1 MLPRTNSR
9 EFKFRRFPLKSAQ
22 GFTLI
27 EVLVAVIILAFGLVL
42 VVEGMVRTEQA
53 FRISENMVM
62 ASQIADERI
71 AESEILVREKNS
83 LSFFSESEK
92 ENQSGKT
99 FEWERKTRPFSHAS
113 LMDTTKLNQVDVAL
127 SWKDGSARSNTES
140 FSTLIMNREKQ
151 K

>member
-1 MLPRTNSR
+1 MSPQINIR
-9 EFKFRRFPLKSAQ
+9 ESKLRYSLLKSTQ

-27 EVLVAVIILAFGLVL
+27 EVLVAVIILAFGLVV

-53 FRISENMVM
+53 FRISENMVT

-71 AESEILVREKNS
+71 AESEILVRERNS

-92 ENQSGKT
+92 EDRSGKS

-113 LMDTTKLNQVDVAL
+113 LMDTTKLNQVDVSV
-127 SWKDGSARSNTES
+127 SWNDGSARSNNES